1 MPRFVTASPTALE
14 CAPLGTF
21 SAQDTL
27 HLRYFGDSLGPRL
40 SHLAEDLY
48 RQLQSQSDTR
58 NVLSDA
64 NQAGHLQAMQNE
76 WLKNLF
82 IGQYDTAFWGTQRTM
97 GERYIELAI
106 PLSQIWATFTFLRAV
121 LVGEA
126 IRAAMVEQTDPAA
139 WINSLLHLLDTC
151 QFVMSMAYERKRLH
165 DAILALRQLAR
176 IYDLEEFFH
185 EAARLAITVAQADG
199 AGLLC
204 QGDGQLKYRFFHG
217 LPVAYQAFAKWSFPD
232 HLGTSGAAVQRK
244 EAIYVSDYPQSVYAM
259 PEFVDAGL
267 QGSLAI
273 PVPGPEGIQGVLA
286 ISWFQSRPQARIP
299 EDRWDH
305 LRLITD
311 MLGANLYRERLENRM
326 EGLATQDMLTGL
338 PNRRAA
344 MACIT
349 TAMARAERH
358 QFLFA
363 LLFLDLD
370 GFKPIN
376 DRLGHHAGD
385 ETLQQVAHDLRNA
398 LRGEDSVLRYAGDEF
413 MVLVQ
418 DIAHIKEVEVIAQ
431 RMVETVRRDVQKGD
445 LTLPLSASIGVSV
458 YPFDDGGAE
467 ELVHHAD
474 LAMYA
479 AKQAGGDQ
487 WQFYD
492 DDIGQ
497 ALAERQCLVH
507 DLHHALGRGEF
518 VLRWQP
524 IVTLSNRHISGAE
537 ALLRWQHPTRG
548 LLSPGDFLEILE
560 SLPLMQTVGHWIIE
574 TAFAQAAQWHSQ
586 GHCIDVHIN
595 LAATQ
600 LEDLELLDFLR
611 KKLRHYPAIH
621 HEYIWL
627 EIVERVA
634 LRDIPATAAMIR
646 ACRELGLHFSLDDFG
661 TGASALQYL
670 VELECSGIKLD
681 KSMVEPMRDSP
692 KHHNIVRAMV
702 DMAKALSIHV
712 VAEGVEDNHTAEIL
726 DALGV
731 QHAQGYLF
739 AKPMDA
745 AEMTRIL
752 G

>member
-82 IGQYDTAFWGTQRTM
+82 IGQYDTAFWDTQRTM

-661 TGASALQYL
+661 TGAAALQYL

-681 KSMVEPMRDSP
+681 KSMVAPMRDSP

>member
-1 MPRFVTASPTALE
+1 VTASSAAPE

-21 SAQDTL
+21 TAQDTL
-27 HLRYFGDSLGPRL
+27 HLKRFGDSLGPRL

-58 NVLSDA
+58 NLLSDA
-64 NQAGHLQAMQNE
+64 NQAARLQAMQKE

-82 IGQYDTAFWGTQRTM
+82 TGQYNAAFWDTQRTM
-97 GERYIELAI
+97 GERHIELAI
-106 PLSQIWATFTFLRAV
+106 PLPQIWATFTFLRTS

-126 IRAAMVEQTDPAA
+126 IRGAAMEQTDPAA
-139 WINSLLHLLDTC
+139 WIKPLLHLLDTC
-151 QFVMSMAYERKRLH
+151 QYVMSTAYERKRLH

-176 IYDLEEFFH
+176 VYDLEEFFH

-217 LPVAYQAFAKWSFPD
+217 LPIAYQAFANWSFPD
-232 HLGTSGAAVQRK
+232 HLGTSGAAVQRG

-286 ISWFQSRPQARIP
+286 ISWFQSRPLARIP

-311 MLGANLYRERLENRM
+311 MLGANLYREKLENRM
-326 EGLATQDMLTGL
+326 EELATRDMLTGL
-338 PNRRAA
+338 PNRRVV
-344 MACIT
+344 MECIT

-376 DRLGHHAGD
+376 DRLGHHTGD
-385 ETLQQVAHDLRNA
+385 EMLRQVAHDLRNA
-398 LRGEDSVLRYAGDEF
+398 LRGEDSILRYAGDEF
-413 MVLVQ
+413 MLLVQ
-418 DIAHIKEVEVIAQ
+418 DIAHINEVEAIAQ

-492 DDIGQ
+492 NDIGQ
-497 ALAERQCLVH
+497 TLAERQYLVH
-507 DLHHALGRGEF
+507 DLRHALDRGEF
-518 VLRWQP
+518 VLHWQP
-524 IVTLSNRHISGAE
+524 IVTLSKRRISGAE

-600 LEDLELLDFLR
+600 LEDMELLDLLR
-611 KKLRHYPAIH
+611 KNLRRYPAIH
-621 HEYIWL
+621 HDHIWL

-634 LRDIPATAAMIR
+634 LRDIPATATMIR

-661 TGASALQYL
+661 TGAAALQYL

-681 KSMVEPMRDSP
+681 KSMVAPMRDSP

>member
-27 HLRYFGDSLGPRL
+27 HLRCFGDSLGPRL

-64 NQAGHLQAMQNE
+64 NQAGRLQAMQNE

-82 IGQYDTAFWGTQRTM
+82 ICQYDTAFWDTQRTM

-479 AKQAGGDQ
+479 AKQEGGDQ

-611 KKLRHYPAIH
+611 KKLCHYPAIH

>member
-1 MPRFVTASPTALE
+1 MTASPTALE

-27 HLRYFGDSLGPRL
+27 HLRCFGDSLGPRL

-64 NQAGHLQAMQNE
+64 NQAGRLQAMQNE

-82 IGQYDTAFWGTQRTM
+82 ICQYDTAFWDTQRTM

-139 WINSLLHLLDTC
+139 WINALLHLLDTC

-418 DIAHIKEVEVIAQ
+418 DIAHINEIEVIAQ
-431 RMVETVRRDVQKGD
+431 RMVETVRRDVQKGN

-479 AKQAGGDQ
+479 AKQEGGDQ

-497 ALAERQCLVH
+497 VLAERQCLVH

-518 VLRWQP
+518 VLHWQP

-586 GHCIDVHIN
+586 GRCIDVHIN

-611 KKLRHYPAIH
+611 KKLCHYPAIH

-646 ACRELGLHFSLDDFG
+646 ACRELGLHFALDDFG
-661 TGASALQYL
+661 TGAAALQYL

>member
-1 MPRFVTASPTALE
+1 
-14 CAPLGTF
+14 
-21 SAQDTL
+21 
-27 HLRYFGDSLGPRL
+27 
-40 SHLAEDLY
+40 
-48 RQLQSQSDTR
+48 
-58 NVLSDA
+58 
-64 NQAGHLQAMQNE
+64 MQNE

-82 IGQYDTAFWGTQRTM
+82 IGQYDTAFWDTQRTM

>member
-82 IGQYDTAFWGTQRTM
+82 IGQYDTAFWDTQRTM

-661 TGASALQYL
+661 TGAAALQYL

>member
-1 MPRFVTASPTALE
+1 MPGFVTASPTALE

-27 HLRYFGDSLGPRL
+27 HLRCFGDSLGPRL

-64 NQAGHLQAMQNE
+64 NQAGRLQAMQNE

-82 IGQYDTAFWGTQRTM
+82 ICQYDTAFWDTQRTM

-139 WINSLLHLLDTC
+139 WINALLHLLDTC

-418 DIAHIKEVEVIAQ
+418 DIAHINEIEVIAQ
-431 RMVETVRRDVQKGD
+431 RMVETVRRDVQKGN

-479 AKQAGGDQ
+479 AKQEGGDQ

-497 ALAERQCLVH
+497 VLAERQCLVH

-518 VLRWQP
+518 VLHWQP

-586 GHCIDVHIN
+586 GRCIDVHIN

-611 KKLRHYPAIH
+611 KKLCHYPAIH

-646 ACRELGLHFSLDDFG
+646 ACRELGLHFALDDFG
-661 TGASALQYL
+661 TGAAALQYL